1 MNIQIE
7 NKQLLRAG
15 AVAVIGLCIAL
26 ALIYVK
32 PSTPAANT
40 ANAKASTAAR
50 ARAADTVPLTE
61 AQIQGAAITLRA
73 AGPAAIETVT
83 TLPGAIGF
91 NEDRTAH
98 VVPRLAGVVETVHA
112 DLGQQVRKGEVLAAI
127 ASTALA
133 EYRSNLLTAERR
145 LALAHTTFERE
156 QTLWRD
162 RISAEQDFLQARQAL
177 QEAQI
182 EATNAR
188 QKLAAL
194 GVAAGA
200 ARVGTN
206 ADARGDARVEAI
218 NRYQLRAPFDGT
230 IVEKHV
236 TIGESVKEDA
246 NVFTISDLSTVWA
259 DIAVPADQL
268 EAVRVGAK
276 VSIRA
281 AAFSNRAGGTITY
294 VGGLLGEQTRTAKAR
309 VVLTNPGAAW
319 RPGLFVSI
327 DIAAAPLPAAI
338 AVPVAAIH
346 TVEDKPTV
354 FVRVKDGFA
363 VRHLVL
369 GRSDGK
375 LTEVRQGLQA
385 GERYALDNSFIVKAE
400 LGKSGA
406 EHAH

>member
-40 ANAKASTAAR
+40 ANAKASTAAAR

-73 AGPAAIETVT
+73 AGPAAIETVI

-112 DLGQQVRKGEVLAAI
+112 DLGQQVRKGDVLAAI

-194 GVAAGA
+194 GVAAGGA
-200 ARVGTN
+200 KVGTN
-206 ADARGDARVEAI
+206 ADARVDAI

-327 DIAAAPLPAAI
+327 DIAAAPVPAAI

-369 GRSDGK
+369 GKSDGK

>member
-7 NKQLLRAG
+7 KKQLLRAG

-40 ANAKASTAAR
+40 ANAKASRAAAR
-50 ARAADTVPLTE
+50 ARAADTVALTE
-61 AQIQGAAITLRA
+61 AQIQGAAITVRA
-73 AGPAAIETVT
+73 AGPAAIEAVT

-112 DLGQQVRKGEVLAAI
+112 DLGQHVRKGDVLAAI

-145 LALAHTTFERE
+145 LALAHTTFDRE

-194 GVAAGA
+194 GVGAGGGKA
-200 ARVGTN
+200 GTN
-206 ADARGDARVEAI
+206 AGAKGDAI

-268 EAVRVGAK
+268 EAVRVGAR

-281 AAFSNRAGGTITY
+281 AAFSNRASGTITY

-327 DIAAAPLPAAI
+327 DIAAEPLRAAI
-338 AVPVAAIH
+338 AVLVAAIH

-354 FVRVKDGFA
+354 FVRIKDGFA

-369 GRSDGK
+369 GKSDGK
-375 LTEVRQGLQA
+375 LTEVRQGMQA